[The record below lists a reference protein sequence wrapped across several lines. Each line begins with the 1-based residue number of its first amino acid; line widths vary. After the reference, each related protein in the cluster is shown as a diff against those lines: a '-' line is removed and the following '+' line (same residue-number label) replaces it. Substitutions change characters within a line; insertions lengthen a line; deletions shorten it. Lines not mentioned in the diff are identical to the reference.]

1 MGLKVSSVS
10 KTLFSAF
17 FKVFFIRSKESVFWL
32 TIFPTLLFII
42 LTTIFGNMEENV
54 ELKIKILG
62 QSNALKNI
70 FQQVKQLDVEF
81 INYNYN
87 YQEEFDKTIDYFKH
101 ELERGNIDLLVIIP
115 NDFDIRYTT
124 ALILRK
130 TKILRKVPIKVYNVP
145 IRDGSKLA
153 GDIFLSLI
161 ESINKLERIEIIE
174 HHLSEGVYNYNDF
187 IYPGVIGMAILSV
200 FLFGFIN
207 DLEYI
212 NRKKVIHRFLITPT
226 NIVYTYII
234 IAVVNVIEL
243 FVGILLLSI
252 FANFKGVNVFQFL
265 PNVVFNLLLS
275 SVVMILLSITI
286 LSFVKNPSFLFG
298 FTQIFFQ
305 VQMFVG
311 GFYIPLK
318 FTPNVVR
325 GIAMLLP
332 ITYSVDNMRSVV
344 SLNSLQVNHFLVP
357 IFYIITCA
365 VLIVLRRKNL
375 YIES

>member
-1 MGLKVSSVS
+1 MELKTNSVFRA
-10 KTLFSAF
+10 LFGAF
-17 FKVFFIRSKESVFWL
+17 FKVFFLRSKESVFWL

-42 LTTIFGNMEENV
+42 LTTIFGNIEENV

-62 QSNALKNI
+62 QSNVLKNI

-81 INYNYN
+81 INYNN
-87 YQEEFDKTIDYFKH
+87 NDQEEFDKTIEYFKH

-124 ALILRK
+124 TLLLRK
-130 TKILRKVPIKVYNVP
+130 TKILRTIPIKIYNVS
-145 IRDGSKLA
+145 IRDSSKLA
-153 GDIFLSLI
+153 KDILLSII
-161 ESINKLERIEIIE
+161 ESINKLERIEITE
-174 HHLSEGVYNYNDF
+174 HRLSEHVYNYNDF

-212 NRKKVIHRFLITPT
+212 NRKKVIRRFLITPT

-243 FVGILLLSI
+243 FVGVLLLSI
-252 FANFKGVNVFQFL
+252 FANFKGVKVIQFL
-265 PNVVFNLLLS
+265 PNVIFNLLLS

-325 GIAMLLP
+325 GVAMLLP
-332 ITYSVDNMRSVV
+332 ITYTVDNMRSVV

-357 IFYIITCA
+357 MLYIITCA
-365 VLIVLRRKNL
+365 ILIGLRRKSL